1 MKQYSFF
8 RGKIDLDPQIRCV
21 EREIAMRESA
31 YPRWIN
37 AKKMSAGKAEY
48 ELQMM
53 REVKRSLYALKDCYE
68 WLSGMVETMN
78 NEHAEHNKSLPIG
91 NFESAM
97 IKLTDKINGNADDE

>member
-37 AKKMSAGKAEY
+37 AKK
-48 ELQMM
+48 
-53 REVKRSLYALKDCYE
+53 
-68 WLSGMVETMN
+68 
-78 NEHAEHNKSLPIG
+78 
-91 NFESAM
+91 
-97 IKLTDKINGNADDE
+97 